1 MLTGIPAVPTIVYK
15 DNYFTPG
22 RDFHSA
28 VQLIDIIKNFRD
40 CTFSIEKQLLER
52 IKSLNYNIQS
62 AFGRTDQILRQIE
75 DKLNKEE

>member
-1 MLTGIPAVPTIVYK
+1 MDWFYISYSFYK